1 MEAESL
7 LDAFVF
13 MWWVLSLFLAIYYL
27 IKCKI
32 AGIEVLKNVN
42 VSPCGMKNINLT
54 KENIKILRV
63 HISYKKK
70 TQDDLDFNETIWG
83 N

>member
-13 MWWVLSLFLAIYYL
+13 TWWVLSLFLAIYYL

-42 VSPCGMKNINLT
+42 VSPCGMKNIKLT
-54 KENIKILRV
+54 
-63 HISYKKK
+63 
-70 TQDDLDFNETIWG
+70 
-83 N
+83 